1 MEDDQQPL
9 KTSQYAAYPSLRDR
23 VVIVTGGASGIG
35 EHVVRQF
42 AAQRAKVAFLD
53 TQASAAEQ
61 LVRDLVGELEVKPY
75 FLECDL
81 TDTAQTRTCVDRIL
95 AELGTVDVLVNNAG
109 NDSRHSLEDVTPEF
123 WDRSMAVN
131 LRQQF
136 FVTQAVIPAMKKAGS
151 GSIINMS
158 SISWMIPSTGLPVY
172 VTAKAAIV
180 GLTRTLAHELG
191 RYNIR
196 VNAVLPGAIA
206 TERQRQLW
214 YTEAYKTEIL
224 NSQALKRLI
233 SPEEVARLVLFLAA
247 DDSAAITNQS
257 YVIDAGWV

>member
-1 MEDDQQPL
+1 
-9 KTSQYAAYPSLRDR
+9 
-23 VVIVTGGASGIG
+23 
-35 EHVVRQF
+35 
-42 AAQRAKVAFLD
+42 
-53 TQASAAEQ
+53 
-61 LVRDLVGELEVKPY
+61 
-75 FLECDL
+75 
-81 TDTAQTRTCVDRIL
+81 
-95 AELGTVDVLVNNAG
+95 
-109 NDSRHSLEDVTPEF
+109 
-123 WDRSMAVN
+123 MAVN
-131 LRQQF
+131 LKQQF
-136 FVTQAVIPAMKKAGS
+136 FVSQAVVPAMKKAGS

-191 RYNIR
+191 GHNIR

-214 YTEAYKTEIL
+214 YTEAYKAEIL
-224 NSQALKRLI
+224 SSQALKRLI

-257 YVIDAGWV
+257 YIIDAGWV